1 MDKLN
6 YKMPLSKVT
15 SNKYFAQRIRDIAK
29 SYGADYFLVDSSNNW
44 TFCKGDTKLVKTNN
58 VGGIL
63 EIYTKGGLNG

>member
-1 MDKLN
+1 
-6 YKMPLSKVT
+6 MPLSKVT

-29 SYGADYFLVDSSNNW
+29 SYGADNFLVDSSNNW
-44 TFCKGDTKLVKTNN
+44 TFCKGDNKLVKTNN

>member
-1 MDKLN
+1 MDKLS

-15 SNKYFAQRIRDIAK
+15 SNKYFAQRIRDIAQ
-29 SYGADYFLVDSSNNW
+29 SYGADNFLVDSSNNW

-63 EIYTKGGLNG
+63 EIFTKGGFNG